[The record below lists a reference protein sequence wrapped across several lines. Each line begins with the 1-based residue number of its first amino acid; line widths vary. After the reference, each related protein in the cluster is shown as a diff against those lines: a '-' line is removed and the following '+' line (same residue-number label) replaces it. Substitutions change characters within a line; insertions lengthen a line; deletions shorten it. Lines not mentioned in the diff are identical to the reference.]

1 MGGSRDLNLHKSWN
15 PKLVRNRKKIEKTEQ
30 LLLERQKQLIKES
43 NQKQIEDHASI
54 DKGNLSWMYQEPKQK
69 QEQTTKRQPTQQ
81 LLDRKTTTSK
91 VQKPQKKKNKFDYS
105 KDDPMSSLKQK

>member
-30 LLLERQKQLIKES
+30 LLLERQKKLLKES
-43 NQKQIEDHASI
+43 KEKQIEDHASI

-69 QEQTTKRQPTQQ
+69 EDPMIKTQPIQQPLGRNATTP
-81 LLDRKTTTSK
+81 K

-105 KDDPMSSLKQK
+105 KDDPMNSLKRK

>member
-30 LLLERQKQLIKES
+30 LLLERQKQLLKES
-43 NQKQIEDHASI
+43 KQKQIEEHASI
-54 DKGNLSWMYQEPKQK
+54 DKSGLSWMYQEPKQK
-69 QEQTTKRQPTQQ
+69 EEPTIKGQPIQQ
-81 LLDRKTTTSK
+81 PSDRNATSPK

-105 KDDPMSSLKQK
+105 KDDPMSLLKRK